1 LILSE
6 LLAMFMLGFGL
17 GFLGSVHIG
26 GEGLERVDE
35 AIGCLVGC

>member
-1 LILSE
+1 MILSE

-17 GFLGSVHIG
+17 GVLGSVHIG